1 MGNGEIVEKNYI
13 KVELAGAY
21 HFHLRSFVVIPFSS
35 RFSFF
40 HHATVTAE
48 ARGGKEEGETPL
60 F

>member
-1 MGNGEIVEKNYI
+1 MGNVETVEKNYI

-40 HHATVTAE
+40 HLAIAAAE
-48 ARGGKEEGETPL
+48 ALGGREEGETPL